1 VGRAADRPEGPS
13 TGHPERRADAVP
25 TSDPWAEPP
34 PTDPPMRYIFACLVR
49 NLSAGA
55 RLALFRPVARS
66 DFRIDLAQLALLFVL
81 SALLDIAID
90 YAESAAGSGF
100 DAGGLTAEF
109 VGAGV
114 LLAAAT
120 VVALALRRPALALA
134 VPVLALAAYPVL
146 QVVRI
151 ALAHASGAD
160 AAGWA
165 LTVALLGWSAVLIA
179 RATLVAASGDGAAP
193 RWPRYAAA
201 VFAAA
206 AIVAGAFV
214 GPAPGWWQA
223 PGDDADAGYGGG
235 PNAASEPV
243 MVAQREL
250 LDDALADLD
259 DERSGTTDLYFVGFG
274 ADAADNAL
282 AGEIKAAE
290 QALADTYGAEGRTL
304 GLINHPATL
313 LSAPIATVTNLREA
327 LSEIG
332 AAIDPGEDVV
342 MIYLAGRGN
351 GEGLSARLPPL
362 ELLPLTPSV
371 LDALLDEAGI
381 RWRVIVVDACDA
393 GDWIGALA
401 DDETAILAAAACPR
415 AGRPRFGPSLFGEV
429 LPAAGNLADALAHVH
444 GSAGAGAPVP
454 RLSLG
459 RDLKARLEAMS
470 RGRDGRGAGRSV

>member
-1 VGRAADRPEGPS
+1 
-13 TGHPERRADAVP
+13 
-25 TSDPWAEPP
+25 
-34 PTDPPMRYIFACLVR
+34 MRYTFACLVR
-49 NLSAGA
+49 NVSAGA
-55 RLALFRPVARS
+55 RLALFRPVARG

-90 YAESAAGSGF
+90 YVESAAGSGF

-151 ALAHASGAD
+151 ALAHVPAAD

-165 LTVALLGWSAVLIA
+165 PTVALLGWSAVLIA
-179 RATLVAASGDGAAP
+179 RATLVAVSGDGAPP
-193 RWPRYAAA
+193 RWQRYAAA
-201 VFAAA
+201 VFVAT

-214 GPAPGWWQA
+214 GPTASWWSE
-223 PGDDADAGYGGG
+223 PGDVNSVAGSDGG
-235 PNAASEPV
+235 PNPASEPV

-250 LDDALADLD
+250 IDAALADLD
-259 DERSGTTDLYFVGFG
+259 DERPGTTDLYFVGFG
-274 ADAADNAL
+274 ADAADDAL

-290 QALADTYGAEGRTL
+290 QALADTYGAGGRTL

-332 AAIDPGEDVV
+332 AAIDPDEDVV

-351 GEGLSARLPPL
+351 GEGLAARLPPL

-401 DDETAILAAAACPR
+401 DDETAILAAGACPR
-415 AGRPRFGPSLFGEV
+415 GGMPRFGPSLFGEV

>member
-1 VGRAADRPEGPS
+1 
-13 TGHPERRADAVP
+13 
-25 TSDPWAEPP
+25 
-34 PTDPPMRYIFACLVR
+34 MRYTFACLVR

-90 YAESAAGSGF
+90 HAESAAGSGF

-146 QVVRI
+146 QVVRF
-151 ALAHASGAD
+151 ALAHAPAAD

-165 LTVALLGWSAVLIA
+165 LTVALLGWSGVLIA
-179 RATLVAASGDGAAP
+179 RATLVAVAGDGAAP
-193 RWPRYAAA
+193 RWQRYAAA
-201 VFAAA
+201 VFVAT

-214 GPAPGWWQA
+214 GPAASWWRE
-223 PGDDADAGYGGG
+223 PGDVDSVTASDGG
-235 PNAASEPV
+235 PNPASEPV

-250 LDDALADLD
+250 IDDALAELD
-259 DERSGTTDLYFVGFG
+259 DERPGTTDLYFVGFG
-274 ADAADNAL
+274 ADAADDAL

-290 QALADTYGAEGRTL
+290 QALADTYGAAGRTL

-332 AAIDPGEDVV
+332 AAIDPDEDVV

-351 GEGLSARLPPL
+351 GEGLAARLPPL
-362 ELLPLTPSV
+362 ELLPLTPSG

-393 GDWIGALA
+393 GDWIGGLA
-401 DDETAILAAAACPR
+401 DDDTAILAAGACPR
-415 AGRPRFGPSLFGEV
+415 GGMPRFGPSLFGEV

-459 RDLKARLEAMS
+459 RELKARLEAMS